1 MKAAWY
7 EKNGPAAE
15 VMIAG
20 DLPDVAPAA
29 GEVRVRL
36 HTSAVNPSVVK
47 ARGGSRPIRWPKLIP
62 NSDGAGV
69 IDKVGAGLNRRV
81 GERVWVFNGQW
92 DRAFGTSAE
101 FITLPAA
108 LAVPLPDQVSFEQGA
123 CLGIPVMTA
132 HRALFADGPIH
143 GKTVLVTGGA
153 GVVGHYAIQLA
164 KWAGARVVTTVSSD
178 AKAAH
183 ARAAGADVI
192 INYRNEDVAARIKSE
207 TGGVDRIVEVD
218 FGKNLPVSAQV
229 LNDGGVIACYASS
242 SVPRPEYPY
251 PELLWRNPVVRQ
263 VFVYTMPEAAKAQAH
278 ADIAR
283 WLQNGKPQFAIAHR
297 FALAALAQV
306 AQAHQAVERGEK
318 IGHVILTIE

>member
-1 MKAAWY
+1 MKSAWY
-7 EKNGPAAE
+7 EKNGPAAD
-15 VMIAG
+15 VMKVG
-20 DLPDVAPAA
+20 DLPDLEPAA

-36 HTSAVNPSVVK
+36 HASAVNPSDVK

-69 IDKVGAGLNRRV
+69 IDKIGAGVNRRV

-92 DRAFGTSAE
+92 DRAFGTSAQY
-101 FITLPAA
+101 IALPAA
-108 LAVPLPDQVSFEQGA
+108 LAVPLADHVSFEQGA
-123 CLGIPVMTA
+123 CLGIPAMTA
-132 HRALFADGPIH
+132 HRALFADGPIN

-183 ARAAGADVI
+183 ARAAGANVV
-192 INYRNEDVAARIKSE
+192 INYRTEDVAARIKSE
-207 TGGVDRIVEVD
+207 CGGVDRIVEVD

-229 LNDGGVIACYASS
+229 LNDGGVIACYASTS
-242 SVPRPEYPY
+242 IPRPAYPY

-263 VFVYTMPEAAKAQAH
+263 VFVYTMSDAAKAQAH
-278 ADIAR
+278 GDIAR
-283 WLQNGKPQFAIAHR
+283 WLSETKPIFAIAQR
-297 FALAALAQV
+297 LKLDDVV
-306 AQAHQAVERGEK
+306 AAHQVVERGEK
-318 IGHVILTIE
+318 VGHVILDLG